1 MNSAIIILLLALLLV
16 VAVIFV
22 YANLQQPMRLT
33 NKETDLADV
42 MPIQYIDD
50 GMIVNGNGDITVG
63 YRLMLP
69 EVFSLSDED
78 ANQIHSQ
85 LQGLLKLLPIGT
97 IFHQQNCYYNLT
109 YNKSEYSDNF
119 LMSEKFNNFNGKE
132 ILQSYTNIYLTF
144 RNSDK
149 VKLSKNASGSSLLKK
164 PKYILK
170 QPFKD
175 IVGRKKEI
183 ENTLVNFENSMAS
196 ISYFDVR
203 KMSSDELNNVVFD
216 YVNTTIDKPTADA
229 TKEVVQPISVDDSNN
244 LKIGD
249 NYVQVIS
256 LSEEGARLDYNEIPN
271 TGRMQDIKVEV
282 PQAIKSKCSMVYP
295 LGLGLPFN
303 HILNVI
309 IEVTDT
315 DATTA
320 AVKNQQSALN
330 FLTNFYPPAKEKQK
344 EQELFLNA
352 LLANNYQTSYT
363 ALNVI
368 VADKDIN
375 MLKRKV
381 SYVQQ
386 GFIKM
391 NHATCYVENEENANL
406 FFCSMPGN
414 ASSVYR
420 GFINTTIQAVCY
432 LQKENMYLS
441 TAKGFVFQDR
451 FGTPCKIDLWNF
463 PGVPNRNRL
472 VFGPSGSGKSFLLN
486 NLILQG
492 IAAKRDMMI
501 IDIGGSYKSM
511 VALNHGKYFD
521 SNNPSEFQFNPFLC
535 PDKLGNYVY
544 FDPTDEDGA
553 NDHIKTIST
562 VISFIWK
569 GDEKITPT
577 ETALLEKAIKA
588 FYDWINAKREFPNM
602 ISFSKFLEEYENS
615 LDDYERKK
623 IDFKEIR
630 ILLEPYTVGELRSL
644 LNAESNIDIV
654 NDSLLCF
661 DMEGVSK
668 QSHFPLVAIIL
679 LQLIIGKIK
688 RRQGVEKTLIIDEA
702 LDFLKDPKF
711 GDFIAYLYRTFR
723 KKEGE
728 ICLAAQNV
736 LFLKSAPELVR
747 DSIVINTGTKILLDH
762 SQHIQ
767 NLKDIQ
773 EILSLSDAE
782 RDMVA
787 SLQSAEKWREFYIKI
802 GNSSFIFRNEP
813 CDAEAVAFDSRQ
825 KTVVAIRELVKE
837 TGSTFAAIN
846 KYLSMQKNN

>member
-85 LQGLLKLLPIGT
+85 LQGLLKLLPAGT
-97 IFHQQNCYYNLT
+97 IFHEQNFYYNLT
-109 YNKSEYSDNF
+109 YQKDEFSDNY
-119 LMSEKFNNFNGKE
+119 LMSEKYRSFNGKE
-132 ILQSYTNIYLTF
+132 ILQSYSNIYLTF
-144 RNSDK
+144 RNVSMK
-149 VKLSKNASGSSLLKK
+149 KIKRSSTATSLLKK

-183 ENTLVNFENSMAS
+183 EDTLVNFENSMAGMA
-196 ISYFDVR
+196 YFSVQ
-203 KMSSDELNNVVFD
+203 KMSSDELNNAVFD
-216 YVNTTIDKPTADA
+216 YVNLSFHKPTADA
-229 TKEVVQPISVDDSNN
+229 TKEVVQPISVDDSGNF
-244 LKIGD
+244 KVGD
-249 NYVQVIS
+249 TYMKVIS
-256 LSEEGARLDYNEIPN
+256 LREEGSRLDYNEVPN
-271 TGRMQDIKVEV
+271 TGPMQGINVEA

-315 DATTA
+315 DDTTA
-320 AVKNQQSALN
+320 AVKNEQTTLN
-330 FLTNFYPPAKEKQK
+330 FLANFYPPAREKQR
-344 EQELFLNA
+344 EQEMFLEA
-352 LLANNYQTSYT
+352 LLQKNYQTAYT

-368 VADKDIN
+368 VADKD
-375 MLKRKV
+375 LDSLRRKV

-414 ASSVYR
+414 AASVYR
-420 GFINTTIQAVCY
+420 GFMNTTIQAVCY

-441 TAKGFVFQDR
+441 TAEGFVFKDR

-535 PDKLGNYVY
+535 PQDKLGNYVY

-588 FYDWINAKREFPNM
+588 FYDWINTKREFPNM

-747 DSIVINTGTKILLDH
+747 DSIVINTSTKILLDH

-802 GNSSFIFRNEP
+802 GNSSFIFRNEVS
-813 CDAEAVAFDSRQ
+813 DAEAVAFDSRQ

-846 KYLSMQKNN
+846 KYLKSQN